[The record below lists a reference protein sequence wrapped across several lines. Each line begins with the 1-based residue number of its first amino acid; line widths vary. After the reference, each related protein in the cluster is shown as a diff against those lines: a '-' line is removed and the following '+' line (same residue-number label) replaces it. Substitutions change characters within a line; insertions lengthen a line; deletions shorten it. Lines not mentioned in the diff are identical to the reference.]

1 MMFKTGSILAC
12 TLLFSLLAPATFA
25 ADIIEV
31 TVYHAGELNAKSGST
46 WMGLFPTKSG
56 QFELRP
62 TKVKV
67 AIVRDEIT
75 DDPAGPKTGKKVTA
89 ADKVEP
95 LFLVNGVPALKSGRV
110 STSKTYQKERPDIGF
125 KTKLNVGAK
134 ESTLAVSGKKKDSEW
149 RSQYKIVLE
158 TEGVKQTVYER
169 KEVSDSSFPSLLW
182 AGDLDGDG
190 KLDLIMDTTNN
201 YNVRDV
207 TLFLSTKAKP
217 GKLVEK
223 IVSHEST
230 GC

>member
-1 MMFKTGSILAC
+1 MMFKPCSILAS
-12 TLLFSLLAPATFA
+12 TLLLSLVASAAFA

-31 TVYHAGELNAKSGST
+31 TDYHGEELHAKSGST
-46 WMGLFPTKSG
+46 WMGLFPTKAG

-62 TKVKV
+62 TKVNI

-89 ADKVEP
+89 AGKVAP
-95 LFLVNGVPALKSGRV
+95 LFLLDGVPALKAGKV
-110 STSKTYQKERPDIGF
+110 STSKTYQKEHPDIGF

-134 ESTLAVSGKKKDSEW
+134 ESTLTVSGTKKDSEW
-149 RSQYKIVLE
+149 RNQYKIVLE

-190 KLDLIMDTTNN
+190 KLDLIMDMTNN

-207 TLFLSTKAKP
+207 TLFLSTKAKQ

-223 IVSHEST
+223 IVSHVST

>member
-1 MMFKTGSILAC
+1 MFKPGSILASI
-12 TLLFSLLAPATFA
+12 LLCSSIASVALA

-31 TVYHAGELNAKSGST
+31 TVYHDSELNTKSGLT
-46 WMGLFPTKSG
+46 WMGLFPTKAG

-67 AIVRDEIT
+67 SRVRDEIN
-75 DDPAGPKTGKKVTA
+75 DEAADQKTGKKVTA
-89 ADKVEP
+89 SDKVQP
-95 LFLVNGVPALKSGRV
+95 LFLMNGVSALKAGKV
-110 STSKTYQKERPDIGF
+110 STSKTYQKERPDVGF
-125 KTKLNVGAK
+125 KTKLNLGSK
-134 ESTLAVSGKKKDSEW
+134 ESTLTVSGTKKDSEY
-149 RSQYKIVLE
+149 RKDYKIILE
-158 TEGVKQTVYER
+158 TGGVKQTVYER

-190 KLDLIMDTTNN
+190 KLDLILDTTDN

-223 IVSHEST
+223 VVSHEST